1 MTIENVA
8 KRIKE
13 NLTTKDYTVITFILY
28 FKLHLIKGW
37 MLKRGIQ
44 QSQIWKHIND
54 EKHSFNLKN
63 VENLE
68 SHLRNEFNELN
79 RLYGYKVV
87 NIVKTKWN
95 ELGLDTIKKE
105 IEINKNGI
113 QNIIELLDEEFKHL
127 TIDSTMDLFEE
138 LNGSDRGLN
147 DYFTPTSL
155 SKLIGKMVSSKEYG
169 NTVNIYDPSIGMGR
183 LMYHSV
189 MELKEK
195 HPLSVINVFGVDL
208 NTRFA
213 VFTESL
219 LSLINFNRVFIEVG
233 NTLKDNFNFPK
244 MDMCI
249 SNPAYDGKIEYE
261 FLEHIKNLN
270 CKTFAILPNGFTFQ
284 NKVKKLRKELMD
296 NNLLKTVVQLPEKL
310 FKNTNIATVIIEL
323 DNNPLLEVEKLCIN
337 NKLDFLKIDYSKD
350 VKSQI
355 KEFEEKYI
363 STEEPKREINLIE
376 SRNKITDA
384 INQLH
389 RMIGE
394 NVLIIEDTKRAS

>member
-1 MTIENVA
+1 MNIENVA

-13 NLTTKDYTVITFILY
+13 NLTTKDYTVITFIMY

-37 MLKRGIQ
+37 LLKRGIQ

-54 EKHSFNLKN
+54 EKHSFNLKS

-68 SHLRNEFNELN
+68 VHLRNEFNELN

-95 ELGLDTIKKE
+95 ELGLDTIQKE

-113 QNIIELLDEEFKHL
+113 QNIIELLDEEFRHL

-155 SKLIGKMVSSKEYG
+155 SKLIGKMVSSKEYS
-169 NTVNIYDPSIGMGR
+169 NTINIYDPSIGMGR
-183 LMYHSV
+183 LMYYSV

-208 NTRFA
+208 NSRFA

-233 NTLKDNFNFPK
+233 NTLKDNFKFPK
-244 MDMCI
+244 IDMCI
-249 SNPAYDGKIEYE
+249 SNPPYDGKIEYE
-261 FLEHIKNLN
+261 FLEHIKKLN

-284 NKVKKLRKELMD
+284 NKVKKLRKELID

-323 DNNPLLEVEKLCIN
+323 DNNPLLELEKLCIN

-389 RMIGE
+389 RMIGK
-394 NVLIIEDTKRAS
+394 NVLIIEDTKSAS